1 MLTQEQIRFYHENGY
16 LGVEGVFS
24 AQEIAELRRVTEEFV
39 EKSREATESNDFFD
53 LEPGH
58 SPEAP
63 RLRRLK
69 QPHVQHTVYD
79 QARCHDRMLDVV
91 AQLIGP
97 AIRARTDKL
106 NMKSAEYGSPV
117 GWHQDAAFWPHT
129 NEDVCTVGIA
139 LDDMKLE
146 NGGLLVIPGAHRGPV
161 YNHHQDGYFVGTI
174 VDPRFNPKDAVPVEV
189 KAGGIS
195 IHHIRMPHGSAPNT
209 SGQSRRLYLCELR
222 AVDAWPLGGID
233 GDWNKYNDMILRGE
247 PTNRPRLEAHP
258 VLISLPPAP
267 LRPGHH
273 GGSIYE
279 VQNNVDRDTLV
290 GLLR

>member
-1 MLTQEQIRFYHENGY
+1 MKRSKSRLSTERLFPRRSDTNRTTELGVLGRSEEESIILTQEQIHFYHENGY

-24 AQEIAELRRVTEEFV
+24 TKEIAELRRVTDEYV
-39 EKSREATESNDFFD
+39 EKSREVTESNHFFD

-79 QARCHDRMLDVV
+79 QARCHDRMLDII

-97 AIRARTDKL
+97 KATTAIRARTDKL
-106 NMKSAEYGSPV
+106 NMKSAQYGSPV

-139 LDDMKLE
+139 IDDMKLD
-146 NGGLLVIPGAHRGPV
+146 NGGLLVIPGAHRRPV
-161 YNHHQDGYFVGTI
+161 YDHHQDGYFVGTI
-174 VDPRFNPKDAVPVEV
+174 VDPRFNPQDAVPVEV

-209 SGQSRRLYLCELR
+209 SGQSRRLYLCESCVQL
-222 AVDAWPLGGID
+222 
-233 GDWNKYNDMILRGE
+233 
-247 PTNRPRLEAHP
+247 T
-258 VLISLPPAP
+258 
-267 LRPGHH
+267 PG
-273 GGSIYE
+273 
-279 VQNNVDRDTLV
+279 R
-290 GLLR
+290 

>member
-1 MLTQEQIRFYHENGY
+1 MLTQEQIHFYHENGY

-24 AQEIAELRRVTEEFV
+24 AEEIAELRRVTEEFV
-39 EKSREATESNDFFD
+39 EKSCEVTESNHFFD

-63 RLRRLK
+63 RLGRLK

-79 QARCHDRMLDVV
+79 QARCHDRMLDII

-139 LDDMKLE
+139 VDDMKLE
-146 NGGLLVIPGAHRGPV
+146 NGGLLVIPGLTEVPSTT
-161 YNHHQDGYFVGTI
+161 TI
-174 VDPRFNPKDAVPVEV
+174 RTVILSVQLLIHALTPK
-189 KAGGIS
+189 
-195 IHHIRMPHGSAPNT
+195 
-209 SGQSRRLYLCELR
+209 
-222 AVDAWPLGGID
+222 
-233 GDWNKYNDMILRGE
+233 
-247 PTNRPRLEAHP
+247 
-258 VLISLPPAP
+258 
-267 LRPGHH
+267 
-273 GGSIYE
+273 
-279 VQNNVDRDTLV
+279 TLF
-290 GLLR
+290 L